1 VFKTFGEISQH
12 EIIVQAAGRQNFIDQ
27 SQSLNL
33 KIHPETPLRDVN
45 QLMISAWELG
55 VKTLY
60 YQRSTNPAQEYVR
73 NLLSCTSCE
82 A

>member
-1 VFKTFGEISQH
+1 M
-12 EIIVQAAGRQNFIDQ
+12 
-27 SQSLNL
+27 
-33 KIHPETPLRDVN
+33 N

-73 NLLSCTSCE
+73 NLLACVSCE